1 MNNKFLKVLVLI
13 LIITFVGWLCF
24 FIGIDFS
31 IKTLLLVMTIDYAI
45 GISLAIIGSSKHG
58 DGKLSS
64 KIGYKG
70 LIKKITILLLVGLG
84 AIIIIGS
91 SKHGD
96 GKLSSKIGYKGLIKK
111 ITILLLVGLGAII
124 DDYLVASGISFEY
137 IKDIS
142 VVAFIINEI
151 VSIVENSKLAGLEI
165 PDIFTKLIE
174 FLNIKKKK

>member
-1 MNNKFLKVLVLI
+1 MNNKFLKVLILVLI
-13 LIITFVGWLCF
+13 IVFVFWLCL

-31 IKTLLLVMTIDYAI
+31 IRTLLLVMTIDYVI
-45 GISLAIIGSSKHG
+45 GVSLAITGSSKHG

-70 LIKKITILLLVGLG
+70 IVKKITILLLV
-84 AIIIIGS
+84 A
-91 SKHGD
+91 
-96 GKLSSKIGYKGLIKK
+96 
-111 ITILLLVGLGAII
+111 LGAII
-124 DDYLVASGISFEY
+124 DEYLVSRGISFEY

-142 VVAFIINEI
+142 IVAFIVNEI
-151 VSIVENSKLAGLEI
+151 VSIIENSRLAGLEI

>member
-31 IKTLLLVMTIDYAI
+31 IKTLLLVMTIDYVI
-45 GISLAIIGSSKHG
+45 GISLAITGSSKHG

-84 AIIIIGS
+84 S
-91 SKHGD
+91 
-96 GKLSSKIGYKGLIKK
+96 
-111 ITILLLVGLGAII
+111 II

-142 VVAFIINEI
+142 IVAFIVNEI
-151 VSIVENSKLAGLEI
+151 VSIIENSRLAGLEI

>member
-1 MNNKFLKVLVLI
+1 MNNKFLKVLILVLI
-13 LIITFVGWLCF
+13 IGFVFLLCL

-31 IKTLLLVMTIDYAI
+31 IRTLLLVMTIDYVI
-45 GISLAIIGSSKHG
+45 GISLAITGSSKHG
-58 DGKLSS
+58 YGKLSS

-70 LIKKITILLLVGLG
+70 IVKKITILLLV
-84 AIIIIGS
+84 A
-91 SKHGD
+91 
-96 GKLSSKIGYKGLIKK
+96 
-111 ITILLLVGLGAII
+111 LGAII
-124 DDYLVASGISFEY
+124 DEYLVSRGISFEY

-142 VVAFIINEI
+142 IIAFIINEI

>member
-13 LIITFVGWLCF
+13 LIITFVGWLCY

-31 IKTLLLVMTIDYAI
+31 IKTLLLVMIIDYAI
-45 GISLAIIGSSKHG
+45 GISLA
-58 DGKLSS
+58 
-64 KIGYKG
+64 
-70 LIKKITILLLVGLG
+70 
-84 AIIIIGS
+84 IIGS

-142 VVAFIINEI
+142 IVAFIINEV
-151 VSIVENSKLAGLEI
+151 VSIVENSRLAGLKI
-165 PDIFTKLIE
+165 PDVFTRFIE
-174 FLNIKKKK
+174 FLDNVKFNNKNKK

>member
-1 MNNKFLKVLVLI
+1 MNNKLLKVLVLI

-84 AIIIIGS
+84 AII
-91 SKHGD
+91 
-96 GKLSSKIGYKGLIKK
+96 
-111 ITILLLVGLGAII
+111 

-142 VVAFIINEI
+142 VVAFIVNEV
-151 VSIVENSKLAGLEI
+151 VSIIENSRLAGLNI
-165 PDIFTKLIE
+165 PDVFTRFIE
-174 FLNIKKKK
+174 FLGNIKFNSKNKK

>member
-1 MNNKFLKVLVLI
+1 MNNKLLKVLVLI

-31 IKTLLLVMTIDYAI
+31 IKTLLLVMTIDYVI
-45 GISLAIIGSSKHG
+45 GISLAI
-58 DGKLSS
+58 
-64 KIGYKG
+64 
-70 LIKKITILLLVGLG
+70 T
-84 AIIIIGS
+84 GS

-124 DDYLVASGISFEY
+124 DDYLVSSGISFEY

-142 VVAFIINEI
+142 IVAFIVNEI
-151 VSIVENSKLAGLEI
+151 VSIIENSRLAGLEI

>member
-1 MNNKFLKVLVLI
+1 MNNKLLKVLVLI

-84 AIIIIGS
+84 AII
-91 SKHGD
+91 
-96 GKLSSKIGYKGLIKK
+96 
-111 ITILLLVGLGAII
+111 

-142 VVAFIINEI
+142 VVAFIVNEI
-151 VSIVENSKLAGLEI
+151 VSIIENSKLAGLEI

>member
-1 MNNKFLKVLVLI
+1 MNNKLLKVLVLI

-31 IKTLLLVMTIDYAI
+31 IKTLLLVMTIDYVI
-45 GISLAIIGSSKHG
+45 GISLA
-58 DGKLSS
+58 
-64 KIGYKG
+64 
-70 LIKKITILLLVGLG
+70 
-84 AIIIIGS
+84 IIGS

-142 VVAFIINEI
+142 IVAFIVNEI
-151 VSIVENSKLAGLEI
+151 VSIIENSRLAGLEI

>member
-1 MNNKFLKVLVLI
+1 MNNKLLKVLVLI

-31 IKTLLLVMTIDYAI
+31 IKTLLLVMTIDYVI
-45 GISLAIIGSSKHG
+45 GISLAITGSSKHG

-84 AIIIIGS
+84 S
-91 SKHGD
+91 
-96 GKLSSKIGYKGLIKK
+96 
-111 ITILLLVGLGAII
+111 II
-124 DDYLVASGISFEY
+124 DDYLVASRISFEY

-142 VVAFIINEI
+142 IVAFIVNEI
-151 VSIVENSKLAGLEI
+151 VSIIENSRLAGLEI

>member
-13 LIITFVGWLCF
+13 LIITFVGWLCY

-31 IKTLLLVMTIDYAI
+31 IKTLLLVMIIDYAI

-70 LIKKITILLLVGLG
+70 LIQ
-84 AIIIIGS
+84 
-91 SKHGD
+91 
-96 GKLSSKIGYKGLIKK
+96 K

-142 VVAFIINEI
+142 IVAFIINEI
-151 VSIVENSKLAGLEI
+151 VSIIENSKLAGLEI

>member
-1 MNNKFLKVLVLI
+1 MNNKLLKVLVLI

-84 AIIIIGS
+84 AII
-91 SKHGD
+91 
-96 GKLSSKIGYKGLIKK
+96 
-111 ITILLLVGLGAII
+111 

-142 VVAFIINEI
+142 VVAFIINEV
-151 VSIVENSKLAGLEI
+151 VSIVENSRLAGLKI
-165 PDIFTKLIE
+165 PDVFNRFIE
-174 FLNIKKKK
+174 FLDNIKFNNKNKK

>member
-13 LIITFVGWLCF
+13 LIITFVGWLCY
-24 FIGIDFS
+24 FIGVDFS

-70 LIKKITILLLVGLG
+70 LIKKM
-84 AIIIIGS
+84 
-91 SKHGD
+91 
-96 GKLSSKIGYKGLIKK
+96 
-111 ITILLLVGLGAII
+111 TILLLVGLGAII

-151 VSIVENSKLAGLEI
+151 VSIIENSRLAGLEI

>member
-1 MNNKFLKVLVLI
+1 M
-13 LIITFVGWLCF
+13 GWLCF

-84 AIIIIGS
+84 AII
-91 SKHGD
+91 
-96 GKLSSKIGYKGLIKK
+96 
-111 ITILLLVGLGAII
+111 

-142 VVAFIINEI
+142 IVAFIVNEI
-151 VSIVENSKLAGLEI
+151 VSIIENSRLAGLEI

-174 FLNIKKKK
+174 FLNIKKMYSISIKSLTIKFKCLTFLVQYIQVHIIQSA

>member
-1 MNNKFLKVLVLI
+1 MNNKLLKVLVLI

-31 IKTLLLVMTIDYAI
+31 IKTLLLVMTIDYVI

-84 AIIIIGS
+84 S
-91 SKHGD
+91 
-96 GKLSSKIGYKGLIKK
+96 
-111 ITILLLVGLGAII
+111 II

-142 VVAFIINEI
+142 IVAFIVNEI
-151 VSIVENSKLAGLEI
+151 VSIIENSRLAGLEI

>member
-84 AIIIIGS
+84 AII
-91 SKHGD
+91 
-96 GKLSSKIGYKGLIKK
+96 
-111 ITILLLVGLGAII
+111 

-142 VVAFIINEI
+142 IVAFIINEV
-151 VSIVENSKLAGLEI
+151 VSIVENSRLAGLKI
-165 PDIFTKLIE
+165 PDVFTRFIE
-174 FLNIKKKK
+174 FLDNIKFNNKNKK

>member
-1 MNNKFLKVLVLI
+1 MNNKLLKVLVLI

-31 IKTLLLVMTIDYAI
+31 IKTLLLVMTIDYVI
-45 GISLAIIGSSKHG
+45 GISLAI
-58 DGKLSS
+58 
-64 KIGYKG
+64 
-70 LIKKITILLLVGLG
+70 T
-84 AIIIIGS
+84 GS

-142 VVAFIINEI
+142 IIVFIVNESL
-151 VSIVENSKLAGLEI
+151 SIVENYKLARLKI
-165 PDIFTKLIE
+165 PDVFTRSIE
-174 FLNIKKKK
+174 FLDNIELRNKK

>member
-1 MNNKFLKVLVLI
+1 MNNKLLKVLVLI

-84 AIIIIGS
+84 AII
-91 SKHGD
+91 
-96 GKLSSKIGYKGLIKK
+96 
-111 ITILLLVGLGAII
+111 

-142 VVAFIINEI
+142 VVAFIVNEI
-151 VSIVENSKLAGLEI
+151 VSIIENSRLAGLEI

-174 FLNIKKKK
+174 ILNIKKKK

>member
-1 MNNKFLKVLVLI
+1 MNNKFLKVLILVLI
-13 LIITFVGWLCF
+13 IVFVFWLCL

-31 IKTLLLVMTIDYAI
+31 IRTLLLVMTIDYVI
-45 GISLAIIGSSKHG
+45 GVSLAITGSSKHG

-70 LIKKITILLLVGLG
+70 IVKKITILLLV
-84 AIIIIGS
+84 A
-91 SKHGD
+91 
-96 GKLSSKIGYKGLIKK
+96 
-111 ITILLLVGLGAII
+111 LGAII
-124 DDYLVASGISFEY
+124 DEYLVSRGISFEY

-142 VVAFIINEI
+142 IIAFMINESL
-151 VSIVENSKLAGLEI
+151 SIVENSRLAGLEI

>member
-1 MNNKFLKVLVLI
+1 MNKFLKVLVLI

-31 IKTLLLVMTIDYAI
+31 IKTLLLVMIIDYAI
-45 GISLAIIGSSKHG
+45 GISLA
-58 DGKLSS
+58 
-64 KIGYKG
+64 
-70 LIKKITILLLVGLG
+70 
-84 AIIIIGS
+84 IIGS

-142 VVAFIINEI
+142 VVAFIINEV
-151 VSIVENSKLAGLEI
+151 VSIVENSRLAGLEI

>member
-13 LIITFVGWLCF
+13 LIITFVGWLCY
-24 FIGIDFS
+24 FIGVDFS

-70 LIKKITILLLVGLG
+70 LIKKM
-84 AIIIIGS
+84 
-91 SKHGD
+91 
-96 GKLSSKIGYKGLIKK
+96 
-111 ITILLLVGLGAII
+111 TILLLVGLGAII

>member
-1 MNNKFLKVLVLI
+1 MNNKLLKVLVLI

-31 IKTLLLVMTIDYAI
+31 IKTLLLVMTIDYVI
-45 GISLAIIGSSKHG
+45 GISLA
-58 DGKLSS
+58 
-64 KIGYKG
+64 
-70 LIKKITILLLVGLG
+70 
-84 AIIIIGS
+84 IIGS

-142 VVAFIINEI
+142 IVAFIINEV
-151 VSIVENSKLAGLEI
+151 VSIVENSRLAGLEI
-165 PDIFTKLIE
+165 PDIFTKIIE

>member
-13 LIITFVGWLCF
+13 LIITFVGWLCY

-31 IKTLLLVMTIDYAI
+31 IKTLLLVMIIDYAI

-70 LIKKITILLLVGLG
+70 LIKKM
-84 AIIIIGS
+84 
-91 SKHGD
+91 
-96 GKLSSKIGYKGLIKK
+96 
-111 ITILLLVGLGAII
+111 TILLLVGLGAII

-142 VVAFIINEI
+142 VVAFIVNEV
-151 VSIVENSKLAGLEI
+151 VSIIENSRLAGLNI
-165 PDIFTKLIE
+165 PDVFTRFIE
-174 FLNIKKKK
+174 FLGNIKFNSKNKK

>member
-13 LIITFVGWLCF
+13 LIITFVGWLCY

-31 IKTLLLVMTIDYAI
+31 IKTLLLVMIIDYAI
-45 GISLAIIGSSKHG
+45 GISLA
-58 DGKLSS
+58 
-64 KIGYKG
+64 
-70 LIKKITILLLVGLG
+70 
-84 AIIIIGS
+84 IIGS

-142 VVAFIINEI
+142 VVAFIVNEV
-151 VSIVENSKLAGLEI
+151 VSIIENSRLAGLNI
-165 PDIFTKLIE
+165 PDVFTRFIE
-174 FLNIKKKK
+174 FLGNIKFNSKNKK

>member
-1 MNNKFLKVLVLI
+1 MNKFLKVLVLI

-84 AIIIIGS
+84 AII
-91 SKHGD
+91 
-96 GKLSSKIGYKGLIKK
+96 
-111 ITILLLVGLGAII
+111 

-142 VVAFIINEI
+142 IVAFIVNEI
-151 VSIVENSKLAGLEI
+151 VSIIENSRLAGLKI
-165 PDIFTKLIE
+165 PDVFTRFIE
-174 FLNIKKKK
+174 FLDNVKFNNKNKK

>member
-13 LIITFVGWLCF
+13 LIITFVGWLCY

-31 IKTLLLVMTIDYAI
+31 IKTLLLVMIIDYAI
-45 GISLAIIGSSKHG
+45 GISLA
-58 DGKLSS
+58 
-64 KIGYKG
+64 
-70 LIKKITILLLVGLG
+70 
-84 AIIIIGS
+84 IIGS

-165 PDIFTKLIE
+165 PYIFTKLIE

>member
-13 LIITFVGWLCF
+13 LIITFVGWLCY

-31 IKTLLLVMTIDYAI
+31 IKTLLLVMIIDYAI
-45 GISLAIIGSSKHG
+45 GISLA
-58 DGKLSS
+58 
-64 KIGYKG
+64 
-70 LIKKITILLLVGLG
+70 
-84 AIIIIGS
+84 IIGS

-142 VVAFIINEI
+142 VVAFIVNEV
-151 VSIVENSKLAGLEI
+151 VSIIENSRLAGLNI
-165 PDIFTKLIE
+165 PDVFTRFIE
-174 FLNIKKKK
+174 FLDNIKFNSKNKK

>member
-1 MNNKFLKVLVLI
+1 MNNKLLKVLVLI

-84 AIIIIGS
+84 AII
-91 SKHGD
+91 
-96 GKLSSKIGYKGLIKK
+96 
-111 ITILLLVGLGAII
+111 

-142 VVAFIINEI
+142 VVAFIVNEV
-151 VSIVENSKLAGLEI
+151 VSIIENSRLAGLEI

>member
-1 MNNKFLKVLVLI
+1 MNNKFLKVLILVLI
-13 LIITFVGWLCF
+13 IVFVFWLCL

-31 IKTLLLVMTIDYAI
+31 IRTLLLVMTIDYVI
-45 GISLAIIGSSKHG
+45 GISLA
-58 DGKLSS
+58 
-64 KIGYKG
+64 
-70 LIKKITILLLVGLG
+70 
-84 AIIIIGS
+84 IIGS

-142 VVAFIINEI
+142 IVAFIINEV
-151 VSIVENSKLAGLEI
+151 VSIVENSRLAGLEI

>member
-1 MNNKFLKVLVLI
+1 MNNKLLKVLVLI
-13 LIITFVGWLCF
+13 LIITFVGWLCY

-31 IKTLLLVMTIDYAI
+31 IKTLLLVMIIDYAI
-45 GISLAIIGSSKHG
+45 GISLA
-58 DGKLSS
+58 
-64 KIGYKG
+64 
-70 LIKKITILLLVGLG
+70 
-84 AIIIIGS
+84 IIGS

>member
-1 MNNKFLKVLVLI
+1 MNNKFLKVLILVLI
-13 LIITFVGWLCF
+13 IGFVFLLCL

-31 IKTLLLVMTIDYAI
+31 IRTLLLVMTIDYVI
-45 GISLAIIGSSKHG
+45 GISLAITGSSKHG

-70 LIKKITILLLVGLG
+70 IVKKITILLLV
-84 AIIIIGS
+84 A
-91 SKHGD
+91 
-96 GKLSSKIGYKGLIKK
+96 
-111 ITILLLVGLGAII
+111 LGAII
-124 DDYLVASGISFEY
+124 DEYLVSRGISFEY

-142 VVAFIINEI
+142 IIAFIINEI